1 MTQLAGRSLLIPVV
15 GGSNPVIGKK
25 TKRKKKRP
33 EMARFQLRE
42 IFLPFLSIIL
52 SRVQYLLPNYLL
64 SIALAK
70 SINVRLYMLR
80 LYKRLN
86 AH

>member
-1 MTQLAGRSLLIPVV
+1 
-15 GGSNPVIGKK
+15 
-25 TKRKKKRP
+25 
-33 EMARFQLRE
+33 MARFQLRE

-70 SINVRLYMLR
+70 SINVRLFMLR